1 MPKGTRRGPHRVA
14 SEEIALRVSSY
25 RPRTIDETLWAA
37 IQPFVLNCASE
48 LPLAGWASA
57 TRTLRVLVQ
66 VALWARGEGIALDRE
81 LVFDPDTVERLVAV
95 SPGSDASRATYR
107 AVLRRIG
114 PLLTRKAPWEPRKAP
129 VSRRQ
134 VAAPYTPAELA
145 LLSNDASHQTTEG
158 RCRAARALI
167 ALGAGA
173 GLDGR
178 WCTRVRADDV
188 LIDGVVLLR
197 VGDPMARVVPV
208 LPRWESDV
216 LELAATADH
225 EFLVGGCSTSRNRA
239 SALTA
244 SLMVPSGHPKLSCAR
259 LRSTWLLWHL
269 IAGTRLP
276 ELAAAA
282 GLQGVTVL
290 SDLLAKVP
298 PMDERDAISM
308 LRGER

>member
-1 MPKGTRRGPHRVA
+1 
-14 SEEIALRVSSY
+14 
-25 RPRTIDETLWAA
+25 
-37 IQPFVLNCASE
+37 
-48 LPLAGWASA
+48 
-57 TRTLRVLVQ
+57 
-66 VALWARGEGIALDRE
+66 
-81 LVFDPDTVERLVAV
+81 
-95 SPGSDASRATYR
+95 
-107 AVLRRIG
+107 
-114 PLLTRKAPWEPRKAP
+114 
-129 VSRRQ
+129 
-134 VAAPYTPAELA
+134 
-145 LLSNDASHQTTEG
+145 
-158 RCRAARALI
+158 
-167 ALGAGA
+167 
-173 GLDGR
+173 
-178 WCTRVRADDV
+178 
-188 LIDGVVLLR
+188 
-197 VGDPMARVVPV
+197 MARVVPV